1 MLEKIQKLLTK
12 VSSGLNAEASVLE
25 ELSAE
30 CRAAVDRMDA
40 IRPGF
45 KAFLGKAYAY
55 AVFPSVGKAAVVLG
69 GAFGKGEVFER
80 GKLIGYA
87 AVAQL
92 TIGVQLGGDTF
103 VEVVVFESKQ
113 ALERFKQGRTA
124 FAASASGVLI
134 KATASAAADFEKGA
148 AVFVHG
154 EGGMMLEAAIGGQH
168 FAFRPAVMGRARLAP
183 TALKK
188 SSASKARPARR
199 AAKVSRPAKS
209 SRRRAKPPRR
219 PTVASK
225 KPRARHRAR

>member
-12 VSSGLNAEASVLE
+12 VSSGLDAEASALQ

-40 IRPGF
+40 VRPGF
-45 KAFLGKAYAY
+45 KSSLGKAYAY
-55 AVFPSVGKAAVVLG
+55 AVFPSVGKAAAVLG

-103 VEVVVFESKQ
+103 IEVVVFESKQ
-113 ALERFKQGRTA
+113 ALERFKQGRTT
-124 FAASASGVLI
+124 FAANASAVLV
-134 KATASAAADFEKGA
+134 KATASAAADFEKGG
-148 AVFVHG
+148 AVYVHG

-168 FAFRPAVMGRARLAP
+168 FAFRPAVMGRSRLAP

-188 SSASKARPARR
+188 SSSAKSRPARR
-199 AAKVSRPAKS
+199 ATKVSRPAKS
-209 SRRRAKPPRR
+209 SRRRSKPPRR
-219 PTVASK
+219 GAIARRKSAPQR
-225 KPRARHRAR
+225 RAR

>member
-1 MLEKIQKLLTK
+1 MFEKIQKLMSK
-12 VSSGLNAEASVLE
+12 VASGLGAEDSALQ
-25 ELSAE
+25 ELSDD
-30 CRAAVDRMDA
+30 CRAAIDRMDA
-40 IRPGF
+40 INPGF

-55 AVFPSVGKAAVVLG
+55 AVFPSVGKAAAVLG

-80 GKLIGYA
+80 GKLVGYA

-124 FAASASGVLI
+124 FAANASAVLI
-134 KATASAAADFEKGA
+134 KATASAAADFEKGG
-148 AVFVHG
+148 AVYVHS
-154 EGGMMLEAAIGGQH
+154 EGGMMLEAAVGGQH

-188 SSASKARPARR
+188 SSSAKPRSARLAT
-199 AAKVSRPAKS
+199 KVSRAAKS
-209 SRRRAKPPRR
+209 SRRRSKPSRR
-219 PTVASK
+219 PTVAGK
-225 KPRARHRAR
+225 KSSARRAR

>member
-1 MLEKIQKLLTK
+1 MLEKIQKLLSK
-12 VSSGLNAEASVLE
+12 VSSGLGAEASTLQQ
-25 ELSAE
+25 LGDE
-30 CRAAVDRMDA
+30 CRAAIDRMDA
-40 IRPGF
+40 IKPGF
-45 KAFLGKAYAY
+45 KAFLGKVHAY
-55 AVFPSVGKAAVVLG
+55 AVFPSVGKAAAVLG

-80 GKLIGYA
+80 GKLVGYA

-124 FAASASGVLI
+124 FAANASAVLI
-134 KATASAAADFEKGA
+134 KATASAAADFEKGG
-148 AVFVHG
+148 AVYVHS

-188 SSASKARPARR
+188 SSSAKPRSARHATQG
-199 AAKVSRPAKS
+199 ARPAKS
-209 SRRRAKPPRR
+209 SRRRAKP
-219 PTVASK
+219 
-225 KPRARHRAR
+225 ARHRTVARRKSSASRRAR